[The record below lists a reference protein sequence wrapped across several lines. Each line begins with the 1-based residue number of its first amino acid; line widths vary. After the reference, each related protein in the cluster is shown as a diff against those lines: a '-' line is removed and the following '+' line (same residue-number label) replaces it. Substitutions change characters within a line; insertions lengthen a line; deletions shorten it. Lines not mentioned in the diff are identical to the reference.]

1 MQRSILN
8 ILVFSTLDQLYISLL
23 CWLAMKEKSL
33 TKLLLFLDFGPNS
46 SRETTCVFK
55 FPMNVFNVQCNLKWQ
70 PGKVWPFWE
79 KMKSTL
85 DHLISPKKTDFYH
98 CGSFE
103 GTLEI
108 EILSDRRS
116 HILPGWYSQWIKW
129 QGLKFTFSASRCRSL
144 KQNTLHR

>member
-8 ILVFSTLDQLYISLL
+8 ILVFSTLDQLYISLR
-23 CWLAMKEKSL
+23 WLVMKEKSL

-85 DHLISPKKTDFYH
+85 DHLIPPQKTDFYH
-98 CGSFE
+98 CDSFE
-103 GTLEI
+103 DFGNWNISWSKKSYFARLI
-108 EILSDRRS
+108 
-116 HILPGWYSQWIKW
+116 
-129 QGLKFTFSASRCRSL
+129 FSMNQL
-144 KQNTLHR
+144 TGFEVYI

>member
-8 ILVFSTLDQLYISLL
+8 ILVFSTLDQLYISLR
-23 CWLAMKEKSL
+23 WLAMKEKSL

-85 DHLISPKKTDFYH
+85 DHLISPPKNWLLSLWLFWGLWKLKYQ
-98 CGSFE
+98 
-103 GTLEI
+103 LI
-108 EILSDRRS
+108 EEVIFCQVDILNESIDRV
-116 HILPGWYSQWIKW
+116 W
-129 QGLKFTFSASRCRSL
+129 SL
-144 KQNTLHR
+144 HLAPAVVGR

>member
-8 ILVFSTLDQLYISLL
+8 ILVFSTLDQLYISLR
-23 CWLAMKEKSL
+23 WLVMKEKSL
-33 TKLLLFLDFGPNS
+33 TKLILFLDFGPNS

-85 DHLISPKKTDFYH
+85 DHLISPQKQTFIIVTLLR
-98 CGSFE
+98 
-103 GTLEI
+103 TLEI
-108 EILSDRRS
+108 EISFNRRS
-116 HILPGWYSQWIKW
+116 HILPGWYSQWINW
-129 QGLKFTFSASRCRSL
+129 QGLKFTFSASRCRLL